1 MPKEGSEMIDVTKDT
16 LDVLAGSTAVFSLAG
31 ILPPIAALFTIVYT
45 GIRIWES
52 DTLKTLTGRK

>member
-1 MPKEGSEMIDVTKDT
+1 MPKEGSEMIEATKDT

-52 DTLKTLTGRK
+52 DTIQYFRGKK

>member
-1 MPKEGSEMIDVTKDT
+1 MIESSKDA

-31 ILPPIAALFTIVYT
+31 ILPPVAALFTIVYT

-52 DTLKTLTGRK
+52 ETIKELRGKK

>member
-1 MPKEGSEMIDVTKDT
+1 MPKEGTEMIDVTKDT

-52 DTLKTLTGRK
+52 DTI

>member
-1 MPKEGSEMIDVTKDT
+1 MSDKENQMIESSKDA

-31 ILPPIAALFTIVYT
+31 ILPPVAALFTIVYT

-52 DTLKTLTGRK
+52 ETIKDLRGRK